1 MIYLDS
7 CIVIYLLE
15 KHSDYYYLI
24 KDKISKQ
31 PRIVISSLVMLECLV
46 GPWRRGDMELAK
58 RFEQFFETINYLE
71 LDKNIFLLA
80 AKKRARLGL
89 KTPDALH
96 LAAAEYYSCSEFW
109 TNDDRLLNKSEIV
122 VNILKG

>member
-15 KHSDYYYLI
+15 KHSQYYYLI
-24 KDKISKQ
+24 IEKLSEQ
-31 PRIVISSLVMLECLV
+31 LAVAISSLVMLECLV
-46 GPWRRGDMELAK
+46 GPWKRGDVELAK
-58 RFEQFFETINYLE
+58 RFEQFFETVNHLE

-80 AKKRARLGL
+80 AKQRAKFDL

-96 LAAAEYYSCSEFW
+96 LAAAEYYSCLEFW